1 MDAFN
6 ILYGDKTYRLI
17 NGKRVFIVLKAGTF
31 VQKFFKVLKVHF
43 QCATFRKPCSGY
55 KMKEMTG
62 SGIFVANGE
71 DEESEAAYA
80 TPNNRTGIRMYQV
93 QTLVAD

>member
-1 MDAFN
+1 
-6 ILYGDKTYRLI
+6 
-17 NGKRVFIVLKAGTF
+17 
-31 VQKFFKVLKVHF
+31 
-43 QCATFRKPCSGY
+43 
-55 KMKEMTG
+55 MKEMTG